1 MHRAAK
7 LVRDLANQR
16 WISTASAD
24 FIFPSAPRPG
34 FRRDE
39 RLRRGYRPSAGLR
52 PLNVSRV
59 KCGGLTLSLP
69 LSATMYE
76 TYDMP
81 TIRLYERIAEGLIS
95 ACRKHVVVATRLSP
109 FKVGDNQR
117 PERTMSGAAKTSAYF
132 PLHAQPPTG
141 TKESA
146 SPLTTPDMVRS
157 GRVLQTSVKFP
168 IPHNFSSESD
178 KTAPAF
184 HSPPRS
190 ATEAA
195 LSGLRSGL

>member
-1 MHRAAK
+1 M
-7 LVRDLANQR
+7 
-16 WISTASAD
+16 SAVS
-24 FIFPSAPRPG
+24 PSPG
-34 FRRDE
+34 RFSPE
-39 RLRRGYRPSAGLR
+39 RKTPPGVSAPSAGLR
-52 PLNVSRV
+52 PLIVSRV
-59 KCGGLTLSLP
+59 KCGGGPCRGHLVIPYTRNAICLQC
-69 LSATMYE
+69 TFFK
-76 TYDMP
+76 
-81 TIRLYERIAEGLIS
+81 IAEDLIP
-95 ACRKHVVVATRLSP
+95 ACRKHVVAATGPSS
-109 FKVGDNQR
+109 FKVGGNQR

>member
-1 MHRAAK
+1 MFALLK
-7 LVRDLANQR
+7 QVRTPPVR
-16 WISTASAD
+16 PAD
-24 FIFPSAPRPG
+24 GVVECVYESFVPG
-34 FRRDE
+34 EDY
-39 RLRRGYRPSAGLR
+39 RGLGLR
-52 PLNVSRV
+52 GR
-59 KCGGLTLSLP
+59 TLSRP
-69 LSATMYE
+69 LSASVCGKY
-76 TYDMP
+76 
-81 TIRLYERIAEGLIS
+81 
-95 ACRKHVVVATRLSP
+95 VVAATRLSP

>member
-1 MHRAAK
+1 MSRP
-7 LVRDLANQR
+7 
-16 WISTASAD
+16 ISAS
-24 FIFPSAPRPG
+24 
-34 FRRDE
+34 
-39 RLRRGYRPSAGLR
+39 
-52 PLNVSRV
+52 V
-59 KCGGLTLSLP
+59 
-69 LSATMYE
+69 YE
-76 TYDMP
+76 KYDMSSMGFLKKWRK
-81 TIRLYERIAEGLIS
+81 ILIS
-95 ACRKHVVVATRLSP
+95 ACRKHIVAATRLSP
-109 FKVGDNQR
+109 FKVRDNQL

>member
-1 MHRAAK
+1 MFALLK
-7 LVRDLANQR
+7 QVRTPPVR
-16 WISTASAD
+16 PAD
-24 FIFPSAPRPG
+24 GVVECVYESFVPG
-34 FRRDE
+34 EDY
-39 RLRRGYRPSAGLR
+39 RGLGLR
-52 PLNVSRV
+52 GR
-59 KCGGLTLSLP
+59 TLSRP
-69 LSATMYE
+69 LSASVCGKY
-76 TYDMP
+76 
-81 TIRLYERIAEGLIS
+81 
-95 ACRKHVVVATRLSP
+95 VVAATRLSP

-132 PLHAQPPTG
+132 PLHGQPPTG